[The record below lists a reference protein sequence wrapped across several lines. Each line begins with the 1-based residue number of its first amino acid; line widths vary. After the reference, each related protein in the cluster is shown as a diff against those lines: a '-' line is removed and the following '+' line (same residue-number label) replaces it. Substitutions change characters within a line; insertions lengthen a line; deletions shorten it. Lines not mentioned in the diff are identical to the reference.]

1 MARGLLKN
9 SDHLLAFL
17 KYAEVEPT
25 SNAAEQS
32 IRAAIQW
39 RKICFGNQSKR
50 GEVLTSRLLT
60 ITRTR
65 FLQKKNVFRYL
76 VDILNAHPTSL
87 ALLSL
92 VAASGIRFPI
102 LEAKS
107 CNAVFI
113 SAAVSTIGLA
123 KFFIPMVLAGS
134 TTVIDPFL
142 HTSHLIYI
150 PGIRL
155 WFVGRSYSRSG
166 LVWLLKY
173 CSIINS
179 SFSCNTS
186 LEASAISV
194 YKSGAIPKKTSSS

>member
-25 SNAAEQS
+25 SNAAERS

-92 VAASGIRFPI
+92 VAASRYTFSNFRGQ
-102 LEAKS
+102 
-107 CNAVFI
+107 
-113 SAAVSTIGLA
+113 
-123 KFFIPMVLAGS
+123 VLQRG
-134 TTVIDPFL
+134 VHI
-142 HTSHLIYI
+142 
-150 PGIRL
+150 
-155 WFVGRSYSRSG
+155 SYSEHNRAGQIFYPHGSCG
-166 LVWLLKY
+166 VYY
-173 CSIINS
+173 CN
-179 SFSCNTS
+179 
-186 LEASAISV
+186 
-194 YKSGAIPKKTSSS
+194 